1 MYKLLLSLL
10 YLLKQLYINNKTER
24 PSHKGGRGVCGHHN
38 LCVSKYLKEELPRL
52 QVNGFRLLVI

>member
-24 PSHKGGRGVCGHHN
+24 PSHKVGVVYVGIIIY
-38 LCVSKYLKEELPRL
+38 VYQS
-52 QVNGFRLLVI
+52 I